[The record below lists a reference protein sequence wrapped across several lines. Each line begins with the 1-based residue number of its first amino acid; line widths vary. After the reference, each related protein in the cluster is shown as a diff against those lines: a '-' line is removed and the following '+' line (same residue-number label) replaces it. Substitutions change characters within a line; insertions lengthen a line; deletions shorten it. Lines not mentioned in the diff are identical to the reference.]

1 MKPHLKNVCFVRFSQ
16 GDKRCCWIGSHWLD
30 LAVISSALKSKVIF
44 LFSNPSHFPGFS
56 CVYLFLLLFQSPSVL
71 WIRIQTSCVISVY
84 QLHLRLTPTMSDWP
98 SEEKKIVDPIV
109 LLQQLRWCHFQGG
122 IGLAFLWWLNFG
134 LSAQAEQ
141 KQSNDFAVVQVSLS
155 HSQSDSVWQG
165 S

>member
-98 SEEKKIVDPIV
+98 SEKKKLWIPSYYSNNCDGAIFKAELVWPFCDGWILV
-109 LLQQLRWCHFQGG
+109 CQLR
-122 IGLAFLWWLNFG
+122 
-134 LSAQAEQ
+134 
-141 KQSNDFAVVQVSLS
+141 QSRSSQMTSL
-155 HSQSDSVWQG
+155 
-165 S
+165 